1 MEKSFSACTGQSMYG
16 QVLVAE
22 DDKMIQN
29 VVFKFLKHMGFD
41 VVTADNGIEALSV
54 FQEDDFVLVL
64 TDFKMPFMDGFTLA
78 GHIKENSPCTP
89 VIMLTAIDGEI
100 IGQKMEK
107 GYVDHVIFKPFKLK
121 DLQITI
127 DAALNFEE

>member
-1 MEKSFSACTGQSMYG
+1 MNAR
-16 QVLVAE
+16 LLLAE

-29 VVFKFLKHMGFD
+29 VVFKFLHYMGFD
-41 VVTADNGIEALSV
+41 VATADNGIEALSV
-54 FQEDDFVLVL
+54 FQECGFDLVL

-78 GHIKENSPCTP
+78 SHIKENSPCTP
-89 VIMLTAIDGEI
+89 VIMLTATDGGI

-107 GYVDHVIFKPFKLK
+107 GFVDYVVFKPFKLK

-127 DAALNFEE
+127 DAALKFEK

>member
-1 MEKSFSACTGQSMYG
+1 MNGR
-16 QVLVAE
+16 VLLAE

-29 VVFKFLKHMGFD
+29 VVFKFLHYMGFD
-41 VVTADNGIEALSV
+41 VATADNGIEALSV
-54 FQEDDFVLVL
+54 FQECGFDLVL
-64 TDFKMPFMDGFTLA
+64 TDFKMPSMDGFTLA

-89 VIMLTAIDGEI
+89 VIMLKATDGGI

-107 GYVDHVIFKPFKLK
+107 GFVDYVVFKPFKLK

-127 DAALNFEE
+127 DAALKFEK